1 MVRIQ
6 SGDSALPV
14 YFYGHGGEISDSVHL
29 HGLAFGVFSDLV
41 YSGNIFLVQ
50 PLEDFICGGLGRIGV
65 VFGKFDFDCCC
76 RVWKVYEFQKYL
88 QLYL

>member
-1 MVRIQ
+1 MVWIQ
-6 SGDSALPV
+6 SGDSTFPV
-14 YFYGHGGEISDSVHL
+14 YVPGHGGEIFDPVHL

-41 YSGNIFLVQ
+41 YSGDIFLVQ
-50 PLEDFICGGLGRIGV
+50 PFEDFICVGLDRIGV

-76 RVWKVYEFQKYL
+76 RVWEVYEFQKYL